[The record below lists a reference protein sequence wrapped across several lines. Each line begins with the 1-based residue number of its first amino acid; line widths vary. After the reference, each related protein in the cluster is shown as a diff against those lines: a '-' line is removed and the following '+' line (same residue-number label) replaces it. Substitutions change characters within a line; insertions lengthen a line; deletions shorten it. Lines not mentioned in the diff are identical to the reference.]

1 MRPLHF
7 LDRKKGLPV
16 SLQTSPIFLSVPFSS
31 IFGQTGKQKATSPK
45 TGRSYPENKYHIMIK
60 KKAPIFRKVYYFA
73 KWDFSLYLTQLY
85 SNRHLL

>member
-1 MRPLHF
+1 MSPTLFRQEKRLACIIA
-7 LDRKKGLPV
+7 DK
-16 SLQTSPIFLSVPFSS
+16 PIFLSVPFSS
-31 IFGQTGKQKATSPK
+31 ISGQTGKQKATSLK